1 MWVWVGRKKSLK
13 AGGCVDRRW
22 IEQDLRFMSG
32 EGGKK
37 LKSGRG
43 VSEQT
48 GRLFPTSWGRGTS
61 ASTRHRVTAIG
72 CRLGQATLQGQNYR
86 EQAWHW
92 EGAGYPVLPPG
103 HPGVSHCASPQAHQR
118 ARAITAGLPSVG
130 AGERTLRVVAM
141 GGAEMAALICFRGPH
156 IQEMGGL
163 CIGELRDG
171 CHWRSLV

>member
-32 EGGKK
+32 KGGKK
-37 LKSGRG
+37 LKSGRS

-61 ASTRHRVTAIG
+61 ASTRHGVTAIG

-103 HPGVSHCASPQAHQR
+103 HPGVSSHCASPQAHQR
-118 ARAITAGLPSVG
+118 PGPSQLG
-130 AGERTLRVVAM
+130 HHSQGRGEDPAS
-141 GGAEMAALICFRGPH
+141 RGH
-156 IQEMGGL
+156 GWG
-163 CIGELRDG
+163 RDG
-171 CHWRSLV
+171 SVNLLQRPTHPRDGRPVHWRAP